1 MILYYLLSLEG
12 PRNLKPLT
20 TGEGQERQVLQ
31 PPPKRTIW
39 ETTRANGT
47 VWDSVREKL
56 KCCPR
61 EWSTPAAGLLSRTG
75 PPWGPSRQ
83 PCALAART
91 ARLPQVWTG
100 LQPLRCGKRFVS
112 YSSILVR
119 LHLGTASS
127 FEHTNA
133 RKRLINWSEF
143 SIVLK
148 LTGVWSTCSVSRNWR
163 KWSCSSGS
171 RRSLREEAPQYL

>member
-1 MILYYLLSLEG
+1 M
-12 PRNLKPLT
+12 
-20 TGEGQERQVLQ
+20 LQ
-31 PPPKRTIW
+31 PSPKRTVW

-47 VWDSVREKL
+47 LWDSARERL

-61 EWSTPAAGLLSRTG
+61 DWSTPAAAQAGEQLCGNGS
-75 PPWGPSRQ
+75 PWGPSRQ

-91 ARLPQVWTG
+91 ARLPQVWIG
-100 LQPLRCGKRFVS
+100 MQPLGCGKGFVS
-112 YSSILVR
+112 HSSILVR

-143 SIVLK
+143 SIVPK
-148 LTGVWSTCSVSRNWR
+148 LTGVWNICSVSRKWRNWA
-163 KWSCSSGS
+163 CSAGN
-171 RRSLREEAPQYL
+171 RYSLRGQLTAPQYLWEG